1 MEMRAAGKR
10 GCRMISLVLSG
21 VLYWPSSDSCSSLW
35 QDPASPLD
43 VTKYIQPGPN
53 VIRFIQLASMID
65 HTFILHASRR
75 EPPSDAV
82 SQIFENAGP
91 IQSGNSLFNFDA
103 TVTVS

>member
-1 MEMRAAGKR
+1 
-10 GCRMISLVLSG
+10 
-21 VLYWPSSDSCSSLW
+21 
-35 QDPASPLD
+35 
-43 VTKYIQPGPN
+43 
-53 VIRFIQLASMID
+53 MID